1 MFALG
6 IALLLVGI
14 VMRISLR
21 LKDHYSTKNLS
32 PRPVGQR
39 SAAMEIIR
47 LKSQRGFVDSGLLI
61 LSGLII
67 VLLTAVF
74 N

>member
-14 VMRISLR
+14 AMRICLR
-21 LKDHYSTKNLS
+21 LKDYQSTKSLS
-32 PRPVGQR
+32 PRPVSQR
-39 SAAMEIIR
+39 SSDLEILR
-47 LKSQRGFVDSGLLI
+47 LKNQRGFIDSGLLI
-61 LSGLII
+61 LSGVVI
-67 VLLTAVF
+67 VLLTALF

>member
-14 VMRISLR
+14 VMRICLR
-21 LKDHYSTKNLS
+21 LKDYNSTRSLS
-32 PRPVGQR
+32 PRPVQQR
-39 SAAMEIIR
+39 SMAIEILR

-67 VLLTAVF
+67 VLLTALF

>member
-14 VMRISLR
+14 AMRISLR
-21 LKDHYSTKNLS
+21 LKDHQSSRNLS
-32 PRPVGQR
+32 PLPVRQR
-39 SAAMEIIR
+39 SIQLELIR
-47 LKSQRGFVDSGLLI
+47 LKSQRGFVDSGLLLI
-61 LSGLII
+61 SGLII

-74 N
+74 K